1 MSSYQSN
8 PKSSATEVFNAWIA
22 TRQMAMDNEALLRVK
37 PDELAQSLLNRRRML
52 KESLPGVIRNL
63 EAAEESLTPKLE
75 RQTKAH
81 QQANERVAELK
92 RIRDESQR
100 DAGLVLVEVKSA
112 RENLMQSGGMVNLD
126 PKWKKERLFEK
137 LEEIEHKIQTSALDH
152 KSEKNMLYQR
162 RNLLKENERWIED
175 RRESNQEM
183 ADFIVKRRKMS
194 KFYKA
199 ADKAHMGMLAAVEK
213 AQPLYDN
220 KSVLSAELRDVKSQ
234 LDRAKELLS
243 QSGKAIRHWERRL
256 LEGYGD
262 LGPGFPDLLKGMRKV
277 TEGGASSFA
286 RKTSSIKKHNTTEHS
301 GGKEK

>member
-22 TRQMAMDNEALLRVK
+22 PRQMAMDNDALLKVE

-52 KESLPGVIRNL
+52 EESLPGVIRNL
-63 EAAEESLTPKLE
+63 EAEEESLTPKLE

-81 QQANERVAELK
+81 QKANERVAELK

-100 DAGLVLVEVKSA
+100 DAGLVFVDVKSA

-126 PKWKKERLFEK
+126 PKWKKERLFEE

-152 KSEKNMLYQR
+152 ILERKMLDQR
-162 RNLLKENERWIED
+162 RKLLIENERWIED
-175 RRESNQEM
+175 RRGSNQEM
-183 ADFIVKRRKMS
+183 ADFIDKRREMS
-194 KFYKA
+194 KLYKA

-213 AQPLYDN
+213 AQPLYE
-220 KSVLSAELRDVKSQ
+220 KKAVLSAELRDVKSQ

-243 QSGKAIRHWERRL
+243 QSDKAIKHWERRL

-262 LGPGFPDLLKGMRKV
+262 LGPGFPDLLKDKRRV
-277 TEGGASSFA
+277 TDGGASSFA
-286 RKTSSIKKHNTTEHS
+286 RKSSSINTHDTTERS

>member
-1 MSSYQSN
+1 MTSYQSN
-8 PKSSATEVFNAWIA
+8 PKSSVTEAFNAWIA
-22 TRQMAMDNEALLRVK
+22 PRQLAMDNDALLKVE

-63 EAAEESLTPKLE
+63 EAEEDSLTPKLE
-75 RQTKAH
+75 SQTKAH

-100 DAGLVLVEVKSA
+100 DAGLAFVDVKSA

-152 KSEKNMLYQR
+152 ISEKEMLDQR
-162 RNLLKENERWIED
+162 RKLLKDNERWIED
-175 RRESNQEM
+175 RRETNQEM
-183 ADFIVKRRKMS
+183 ADFVDKSREMS
-194 KFYKA
+194 TFYKA

-213 AQPLYDN
+213 AQPLYD
-220 KSVLSAELRDVKSQ
+220 KKAMLSAELRDVKSQ

-243 QSGKAIRHWERRL
+243 QSDTAIKHWERRL
-256 LEGYGD
+256 VEGYGD
-262 LGPGFPDLLKGMRKV
+262 LGPGFPDLLNDMRKV
-277 TEGGASSFA
+277 SDGEASSFA
-286 RKTSSIKKHNTTEHS
+286 RKSSSIDAHNTTERS

>member
-22 TRQMAMDNEALLRVK
+22 PRQMAMDNDALLKVE

-63 EAAEESLTPKLE
+63 EAEEESLTPKLE

-92 RIRDESQR
+92 LIRDESQR
-100 DAGLVLVEVKSA
+100 DAGLVFVNVKSA
-112 RENLMQSGGMVNLD
+112 RENLVQSGGMVNLD

-137 LEEIEHKIQTSALDH
+137 LEEIEHRIQTSALDH
-152 KSEKNMLYQR
+152 KSEGKMLDQR
-162 RNLLKENERWIED
+162 RKLLKENERWIED
-175 RRESNQEM
+175 RKESNEEM
-183 ADFIVKRRKMS
+183 VDFIEKRREMS

-213 AQPLYDN
+213 AQPLYE
-220 KSVLSAELRDVKSQ
+220 KKAVLSAELRDVKSQ

-243 QSGKAIRHWERRL
+243 QSDKAIKHWERRL

-262 LGPGFPDLLKGMRKV
+262 LGPGFPDLLKDMRGV
-277 TEGGASSFA
+277 TDGGASSFA
-286 RKTSSIKKHNTTEHS
+286 RKSRSINTHNATKRS